1 MGQMGGNMAQLGMT
15 GQQGLMNQIGAFD
28 KFGQTGRGIQN
39 QMFGAQYDAANR
51 MGQEPWK
58 RMQQYQ
64 GMLGMLPSTRS
75 TTTYGAQPGAGGFDF
90 MRMFGMV

>member
-1 MGQMGGNMAQLGMT
+1 
-15 GQQGLMNQIGAFD
+15 
-28 KFGQTGRGIQN
+28 
-39 QMFGAQYDAANR
+39 MFGAQYDAAQR

-64 GMLGMLPSTRS
+64 GMLGMLPPTRS
-75 TTTYGAQPGAGGFDF
+75 TTTYGAQPGAGAFDF